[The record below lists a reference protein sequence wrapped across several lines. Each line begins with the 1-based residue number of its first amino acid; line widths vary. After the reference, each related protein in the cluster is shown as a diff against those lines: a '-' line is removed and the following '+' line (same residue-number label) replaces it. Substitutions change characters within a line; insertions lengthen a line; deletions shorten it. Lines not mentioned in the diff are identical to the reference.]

1 MFKLI
6 NALIIRNVIS
16 KATTIKERQ
25 LRQPFKVLYIYMACR
40 DVFQFIS
47 CTSFNISALV
57 AFFEDHKENEL
68 EKEFFSG
75 KQRTGDFDNTMKLQC
90 MSTSNY

>member
-25 LRQPFKVLYIYMACR
+25 PRQPFKVFYLYIYMACR

-47 CTSFNISALV
+47 CTSFNIIALEG
-57 AFFEDHKENEL
+57 F
-68 EKEFFSG
+68 FFSRSYFLMER
-75 KQRTGDFDNTMKLQC
+75 Q
-90 MSTSNY
+90 